1 MDEKTI
7 RPLKIEPKF
16 KNLIRPLQRKEYLQL
31 EQNILSD
38 GCRDPIIT
46 WNGVIVDGHNR
57 YEICMR
63 HQIPFAVL
71 EMDFSCEAE
80 AIAWICANQ
89 LGRRNISEETRK
101 YLIGKQF
108 EAEKL
113 AGAVKNPNGN
123 NQYSTF
129 DEAVVIAPQEQD
141 EETHSRSK
149 TAERIAKD
157 NHISKGTVEKYA
169 IGRELLLTVRRD
181 TAVCGDALLMV
192 FLFIDED

>member
-71 EMDFSCEAE
+71 EMDNRLDLRQSAWQKEYLRGNSE
-80 AIAWICANQ
+80 VSDRQAI
-89 LGRRNISEETRK
+89 
-101 YLIGKQF
+101 
-108 EAEKL
+108 
-113 AGAVKNPNGN
+113 
-123 NQYSTF
+123 
-129 DEAVVIAPQEQD
+129 
-141 EETHSRSK
+141 
-149 TAERIAKD
+149 
-157 NHISKGTVEKYA
+157 
-169 IGRELLLTVRRD
+169 
-181 TAVCGDALLMV
+181 
-192 FLFIDED
+192 

>member
-129 DEAVVIAPQEQD
+129 GFLTAPASFSQE
-141 EETHSRSK
+141 SK
-149 TAERIAKD
+149 WK
-157 NHISKGTVEKYA
+157 
-169 IGRELLLTVRRD
+169 
-181 TAVCGDALLMV
+181 
-192 FLFIDED
+192 